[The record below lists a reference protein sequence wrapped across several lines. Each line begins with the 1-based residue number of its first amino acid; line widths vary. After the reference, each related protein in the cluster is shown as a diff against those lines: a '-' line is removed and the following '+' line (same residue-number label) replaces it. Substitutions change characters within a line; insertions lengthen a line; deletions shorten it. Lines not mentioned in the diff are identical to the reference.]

1 MEIVAPGGERLYVR
15 RVNGRFALGRRRDV
29 YLAAELDGHSP
40 VVSPDLRMA
49 LARVVRSAD
58 ERWLDRATRELEAE
72 LPADS

>member
-15 RVNGRFALGRRRDV
+15 RVSGRFALGRRRDV
-29 YLAAELDGHSP
+29 YLAADLDGHSP
-40 VVSPDLRMA
+40 VISPNLRMA
-49 LARVVRSAD
+49 LSRVLRGAD